1 MEEKKKVTKED
12 ILELVGDLQKNVM
25 KNDIVN
31 YHNGSIHALES
42 LRHMFIEGDYGK
54 YIAREELI
62 NEIIP
67 NCIQI
72 VIEERDNLLA
82 RVNEDENV
90 EDIAKPEKPI
100 LYN

>member
-1 MEEKKKVTKED
+1 MEEKKVSKED

-25 KNDIVN
+25 KNDINN

-42 LRHMFIEGDYGK
+42 LRNMFIEGDYRK

-67 NCIQI
+67 NCIKI